1 MTGTVLFVFAE
12 RAVPAASVGF
22 RGRLIYPEICV
33 VLHSQLSSAHP
44 PPFILGLHRSNPLVE
59 IAQFPAFIKNKIVD
73 FRRIYSNQIYAF

>member
-33 VLHSQLSSAHP
+33 VLHSQLSSAHLP
-44 PPFILGLHRSNPLVE
+44 RHTWATSQQSAGGNCTIS
-59 IAQFPAFIKNKIVD
+59 
-73 FRRIYSNQIYAF
+73 RIYQKQNCGFS